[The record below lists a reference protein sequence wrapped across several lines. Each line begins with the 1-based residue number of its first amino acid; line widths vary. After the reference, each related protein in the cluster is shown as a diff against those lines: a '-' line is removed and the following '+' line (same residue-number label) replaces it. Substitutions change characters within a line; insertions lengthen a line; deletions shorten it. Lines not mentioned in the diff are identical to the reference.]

1 MNIGRAM
8 NKEYI
13 NSLKDFSKNLT
24 VLYVEDNKE
33 ARNST
38 IELLKIFFNNI
49 IIAYDGMDG
58 IEKFNSSIDIIIT
71 DINMPKM
78 NGIDMIKK
86 IKEINNNIP
95 VLIISAHNET
105 EYLMDSIKSKVY
117 DYILKPIQTNDF
129 INIISKILDTI
140 KDKTDTLKYQ
150 DNLENKIIE
159 QDKII
164 HQQAK
169 LAAMGEMIDSIAH
182 QWQQPINAISLNIQS
197 LQMKDMVNEDLTFE
211 DVNMCANK
219 VNIQIQH
226 LLSTMNEFRNFF
238 RPNISTQKVLLED
251 SLKSILILLKDT
263 ITSEKMNINIMGDL
277 DTKVNI
283 IQNEFKH
290 IVINII
296 NNAKDEFKKDQKNK
310 KIDINIRKEL
320 DFTYVDISDNAGGIP
335 ENIIDHIFKSNFTTK
350 DDGKGTG
357 IGLYMSKTI
366 IEKINGTI
374 LVKNVKDGAMFTIKI
389 PN

>member
-1 MNIGRAM
+1 M

-33 ARNST
+33 ARDST

-49 IIAYDGMDG
+49 LIAYDGMDG

-140 KDKTDTLKYQ
+140 KDKTDTLKYK

-211 DVNMCANK
+211 DVNICANK

-238 RPNISTQKVLLED
+238 RPNISTQKILLED

-277 DTKVNI
+277 DTEVNI

-335 ENIIDHIFKSNFTTK
+335 ENIIDHIFQSNFTTK
-350 DDGKGTG
+350 EDGKGTG

>member
-1 MNIGRAM
+1 M

-33 ARNST
+33 ARDST

-49 IIAYDGMDG
+49 VIAYDGMDG

-140 KDKTDTLKYQ
+140 KDKTDTLKYK

-211 DVNMCANK
+211 DVNICANK

-238 RPNISTQKVLLED
+238 RPNISTQKILLED

-277 DTKVNI
+277 DTEVNI

-335 ENIIDHIFKSNFTTK
+335 ENIIDHIFQSNFTTK
-350 DDGKGTG
+350 EDGKGTG

>member
-350 DDGKGTG
+350 EDGKGTG